1 MSEDDYRR
9 AVLHRSQ
16 IVFQPFQLL
25 VTKVTE
31 TSRFQVHYIHKPDE
45 VDAVLVEAVPAR
57 ALGVSGITLPEHR
70 PVVVQHVVLTGDEE
84 HFFACALEYLVDGIE
99 LFRRGEVGD
108 VSGMKNEL
116 GGFGEGVNLVHSSF
130 QRRYY
135 IWIRRLIEAHVAVA
149 DLYE

>member
-25 VTKVTE
+25 VAKVTE

-57 ALGVSGITLPEHR
+57 ALGVSGITLTEHR
-70 PVVVQHVVLTGDEE
+70 AIVVQHIVFAWDKE
-84 HFFACALEYLVDGIE
+84 HFFARAFEYLVDRIE
-99 LFRRGEVGD
+99 LFRRGEMSD
-108 VSGMKNEL
+108 VSGMKNEI
-116 GGFGEGVNLVHSSF
+116 GGFGESVNFVHS
-130 QRRYY
+130 
-135 IWIRRLIEAHVAVA
+135 
-149 DLYE
+149 